1 MKEQE
6 EQPLFCLEEGHFKTW
21 FCFAELLSKQWTAG
35 AQPVPGLW
43 LEQSQP
49 TGHGGDPSGTNP
61 GSPQPWERREA
72 GMAPSLSI
80 SGGGWRLYLGSGQFL
95 HRQQHRGAVPQGGGV
110 ADVFL
115 DLLNE
120 SIMFFLLFSHLHQQL
135 LPAKRA
141 RVICLFVGRR
151 KNTK

>member
-1 MKEQE
+1 M
-6 EQPLFCLEEGHFKTW
+6 
-21 FCFAELLSKQWTAG
+21 S
-35 AQPVPGLW
+35 GLW

-61 GSPQPWERREA
+61 GLPQPWECREA
-72 GMAPSLSI
+72 GMALTLFI
-80 SGGGWRLYLGSGQFL
+80 SGGVWRLYLGSGQFL
-95 HRQQHRGAVPQGGGV
+95 HRQQCCGAVPRGWGA

-135 LPAKRA
+135 LPAEGG

-151 KNTK
+151 KTQNRAVP